1 MNDIKP
7 TTSVPVPAYYIDNR
21 DDEIS
26 LVDLFLVLYR
36 RKWVVLGTLLL
47 CAALAV
53 PAALLSPVKTTYT
66 TTLKIGGEP
75 RLESNAS
82 AATKFRESYIP
93 LTQDAVKDDATL
105 AGLSM
110 EARAPDSSD
119 LVILETETELPQADP
134 VKQLHN
140 MAAQRFIA
148 EHQAQ
153 LDQARV
159 AIENQIERLRL
170 TLENLNNS
178 GYLTTLREDVAS
190 LRQQFLESDALSED
204 KKSALKDELR
214 FLQTKLIEEE
224 QAAATRTIE
233 IETRIN
239 ELHYQ
244 LETLPKT
251 ALISLALETDRQ
263 RTSPLMIIALGIIL
277 GGMLGIFAAF
287 MMEFLGKVKA
297 EDQKRR
303 TEEAPT

>member
-153 LDQARV
+153 LDQARL

-178 GYLTTLREDVAS
+178 SYLTTLREDVAA
-190 LRQQFLESDALSED
+190 LRQQFLESDTLSD
-204 KKSALKDELR
+204 NRKLDLKDELR

-224 QAAATRTIE
+224 QAATARTIE
-233 IETRIN
+233 IQTRIN
-239 ELHYQ
+239 ELRYQ

-251 ALISLALETDRQ
+251 ALVSLALETDRQ

-277 GGMLGIFAAF
+277 GGMLGVFAAF
-287 MMEFLGKVKA
+287 MVEFLAKVKA

-303 TEEAPT
+303 TEAAPT